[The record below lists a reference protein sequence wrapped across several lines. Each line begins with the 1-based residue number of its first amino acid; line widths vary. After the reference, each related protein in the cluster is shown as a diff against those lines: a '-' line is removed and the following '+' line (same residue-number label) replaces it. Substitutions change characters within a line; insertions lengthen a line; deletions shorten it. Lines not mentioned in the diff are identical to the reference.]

1 MEKKQRSGIPTFSAQ
16 ITSTISVALVLLL
29 IGIVAFLGITTH
41 SVTES
46 IKENMGFDVILK
58 EGTSERNI
66 NRMKQLWTNASY
78 VSSVKFR
85 SADDAMRE
93 WQEET
98 GEDLMELLG
107 VNPFSPEFDVRVKSD
122 YANIDS
128 IDKIITPLQSMPA
141 VAEISVHADMIKSIN
156 NNIRSIS
163 IILAI
168 VAASL
173 MLISFVLINN
183 TVRLTV
189 YSRRFLIHTMKLVG
203 AKASFIRRPFI
214 INNILNGIIASLVA
228 MALLGGILYY
238 TQSIDE
244 TISLAIEVEMILYV
258 FAGLFILG
266 IVICSIAALL
276 ATNKYLRISYD
287 DMFK

>member
-1 MEKKQRSGIPTFSAQ
+1 MKKKRHSGIPTFSAQ
-16 ITSTISVALVLLL
+16 ITSTISVSLVLLL
-29 IGIVAFLGITTH
+29 IGIVAFLGIATH
-41 SVTES
+41 SITES
-46 IKENMGFDVILK
+46 IRENMGFDVILK
-58 EGTSERNI
+58 EGTSERNV
-66 NRMKQLWTNASY
+66 NKLKQFWTKAPY
-78 VSSVKFR
+78 TSSVKYR
-85 SADDAMRE
+85 SADDALRE

-98 GEDLMELLG
+98 GEDLMALLG
-107 VNPFSPEFDVRVKSD
+107 VNPFSPEFDIRVKSD

-128 IDKIITPLQSMPA
+128 IGKIIAA
-141 VAEISVHADMIKSIN
+141 VEKFPSVSEVSVHTDMIESIN

-163 IILAI
+163 IILII

-203 AKASFIRRPFI
+203 AKAGFIRRPFI
-214 INNILNGIIASLVA
+214 INNVLNGTMASLIA
-228 MALLGGILYY
+228 MGLLTGILYY
-238 TQSIDE
+238 TQSVDRAVMAAIDYE
-244 TISLAIEVEMILYV
+244 TILCV
-258 FAGLFILG
+258 FACLLVLG
-266 IVICSIAALL
+266 ITICATAALM

>member
-1 MEKKQRSGIPTFSAQ
+1 
-16 ITSTISVALVLLL
+16 
-29 IGIVAFLGITTH
+29 
-41 SVTES
+41 
-46 IKENMGFDVILK
+46 MGFDVILK
-58 EGTSERNI
+58 EGTSERNV
-66 NRMKQLWTNASY
+66 NKLKQFWTKAPY
-78 VSSVKFR
+78 TSSVKYR
-85 SADDAMRE
+85 SADDALRE

-98 GEDLMELLG
+98 GEDLMALLG
-107 VNPFSPEFDVRVKSD
+107 VNPFSPEFDIRVKSD

-128 IDKIITPLQSMPA
+128 IGKIIAA
-141 VAEISVHADMIKSIN
+141 VEKFPSVSEVSVHTDMIESIN

-163 IILAI
+163 IILII

-203 AKASFIRRPFI
+203 AKAGFIRRPFI
-214 INNILNGIIASLVA
+214 INNVLNGTMASLIA
-228 MALLGGILYY
+228 MGLLTGILYY
-238 TQSIDE
+238 TQSVDRAVMAAIDYE
-244 TISLAIEVEMILYV
+244 TILCV
-258 FAGLFILG
+258 FACLLVLG
-266 IVICSIAALL
+266 ITICATAALM